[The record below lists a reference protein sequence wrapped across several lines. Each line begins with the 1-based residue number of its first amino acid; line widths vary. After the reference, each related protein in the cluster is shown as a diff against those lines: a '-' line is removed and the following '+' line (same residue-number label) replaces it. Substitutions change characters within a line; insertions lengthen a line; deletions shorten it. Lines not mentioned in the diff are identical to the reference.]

1 MQIRRSIRRASNR
14 EGNIMTLAHGVTV
27 GRYTVRGK
35 TLVTPIFHAIP
46 TAPVD
51 ISQVAATNAVSS
63 IHMIPT
69 SKAAH
74 KWVQANQASVLKHRG
89 KWVAITGKGI
99 TASNAS
105 LERTRELA
113 RAKGAENPVVFQV
126 PSEPRGMR
134 VVSSRRR

>member
-1 MQIRRSIRRASNR
+1 MQIRRSIRTASHSQ
-14 EGNIMTLAHGVTV
+14 GHPMTLAHEMTE
-27 GRYTVRGK
+27 GRYVVRGN
-35 TLVTPIFHAIP
+35 TLDTPNFHVSPAVSV
-46 TAPVD
+46 A
-51 ISQVAATNAVSS
+51 ISQVATTNAVSS
-63 IHMIPT
+63 MRMIPT

-89 KWVAITGKGI
+89 KWVAITEKGI
-99 TASNAS
+99 TASNTD

-113 RAKGAENPVVFQV
+113 RAKGAENPVVFKV

>member
-1 MQIRRSIRRASNR
+1 
-14 EGNIMTLAHGVTV
+14 MTGD
-27 GRYTVRGK
+27 RYTVRDK
-35 TLVTPIFHAIP
+35 TLDAFNFHASP
-46 TAPVD
+46 AAPVT
-51 ISQVAATNAVSS
+51 ISQAAATNAVSS

-89 KWVAITGKGI
+89 KWVAITEKGI
-99 TASNAS
+99 AASNAS

-113 RAKGAENPVVFQV
+113 RAKGAEKAVVFNV

-134 VVSSRRR
+134 VVSNRRR